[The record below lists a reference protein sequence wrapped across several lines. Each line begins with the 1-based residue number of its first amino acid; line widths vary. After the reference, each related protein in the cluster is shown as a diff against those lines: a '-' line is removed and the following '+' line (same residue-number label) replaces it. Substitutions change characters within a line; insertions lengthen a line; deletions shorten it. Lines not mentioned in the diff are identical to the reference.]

1 MTNQEID
8 EYYDIKHQELQL
20 RKNKKMSELC
30 PIVSPTFKTDE
41 PVFFNIYL
49 FYDYFCFNMCLTTN
63 CCSNDH
69 VYSTSESVVLDRE
82 LQNTWLLVTVLPS
95 TSCFLVLS
103 HLLDEN

>member
-41 PVFFNIYL
+41 PVFFSISIY
-49 FYDYFCFNMCLTTN
+49 FMIIF
-63 CCSNDH
+63 
-69 VYSTSESVVLDRE
+69 VLIC
-82 LQNTWLLVTVLPS
+82 V
-95 TSCFLVLS
+95 
-103 HLLDEN
+103 

>member
-1 MTNQEID
+1 
-8 EYYDIKHQELQL
+8 
-20 RKNKKMSELC
+20 
-30 PIVSPTFKTDE
+30 
-41 PVFFNIYL
+41 
-49 FYDYFCFNMCLTTN
+49 
-63 CCSNDH
+63 

>member
-1 MTNQEID
+1 MCLNCVPS
-8 EYYDIKHQELQL
+8 
-20 RKNKKMSELC
+20 N
-30 PIVSPTFKTDE
+30 VSHSLKTDE
-41 PVFFNIYL
+41 PVFFFNIYL

-95 TSCFLVLS
+95 TSCFRVLS
-103 HLLDEN
+103 RLLDAN